1 MDMVNEMK
9 GITELLNVTR
19 GLTFNCPGLVVIV
32 VMGRDSC
39 AKGHEFESQHCAL
52 DGYFF
57 TYLFV
62 VKIAMCV

>member
-19 GLTFNCPGLVVIV
+19 GLTFNCPCLVVIV

-39 AKGHEFESQHCAL
+39 AKGHEFESQHRIL
-52 DGYFF
+52 DGHDIFSH
-57 TYLFV
+57 LCV
-62 VKIAMCV
+62 VKM

>member
-52 DGYFF
+52 DVYFF